1 MALGEEGFH
10 AISQGPLFAKCHV
23 YGTRRSLVFAKCQT
37 EALGEADGKGW
48 GWMPSGFAKCLSS
61 PSAWHLAK
69 RPFRQVRFFAKCPIF
84 GTRRTLGHLA
94 KPGFPVVNHKL
105 VQMNGERPWAFD
117 YFVCTRG
124 SRSGAVCTGALCILY
139 PPNFF
144 SNPNGHV
151 LSHSLVWTS
160 SICCL
165 GHLACVLYHLIFMIP
180 LCKSILAFIRL
191 NTSYINKPH

>member
-69 RPFRQVRFFAKCPIF
+69 PSSPSAGFAKSQALGEAFFTKCPIF

-94 KPGFPVVNHKL
+94 KPGFPVVYGQAFVVSEDQKL
-105 VQMNGERPWAFD
+105 DWADMLYLQVHPSESRDMRFWPTRPASF
-117 YFVCTRG
+117 G
-124 SRSGAVCTGALCILY
+124 
-139 PPNFF
+139 
-144 SNPNGHV
+144 
-151 LSHSLVWTS
+151 
-160 SICCL
+160 
-165 GHLACVLYHLIFMIP
+165 
-180 LCKSILAFIRL
+180 
-191 NTSYINKPH
+191 